1 MRVVATNK
9 KAYRDFQILETY
21 EAGIELKGTEVKS
34 VREGRVNLRDSYVR
48 AKDGELFLVNTHI
61 SPYEKGNLFIHDP
74 KRDRKLLLHR
84 REINRIIGRIQERG
98 LTAIPLKMYINK
110 RGLVKVEIALAKG
123 RKLYEKKQKLKEKA
137 IEREAMAELK
147 RYRF

>member
-9 KAYRDFQILETY
+9 KAYRDYEILETY

-34 VREGRVNLRDSYVR
+34 VREGRVNLKDSYVR
-48 AKDGELFLVNTHI
+48 PKDGELFLVNAHI
-61 SPYEKGNLFIHDP
+61 SPYEKGNVFNHDP

>member
-9 KAYRDFQILETY
+9 KAYRDFEILETY

-48 AKDGELFLVNTHI
+48 AKDGELFLVNAHI
-61 SPYEKGNLFIHDP
+61 SPYEKGNLFNHDP